1 MAICKPCHAA
11 GGWWNVGET
20 IKGRGKKSLTRSDEV
35 NIELE
40 RCEDWNGMKDDDC
53 KCDEHLMYQP
63 CWYYIYDNTKV
74 LGWCCHRY
82 SSSERGTC
90 GQNQPD
96 IILLREFSRNCD
108 PKGSSKVTV
117 SLNDSSRILSGLF
130 WWRNPHVSAL
140 DLFTLVIWTK
150 VGDAKKT

>member
-1 MAICKPCHAA
+1 MAICKPCHAVRSM
-11 GGWWNVGET
+11 WNEGET
-20 IKGRGKKSLTRSDEV
+20 IKGRGKENNLEVMRLTLSLRDVKTEM
-35 NIELE
+35 E
-40 RCEDWNGMKDDDC
+40 WKDDDC

-63 CWYYIYDNTKV
+63 CWYYIYDKTEG
-74 LGWCCHRY
+74 LGCCHRY

-140 DLFTLVIWTK
+140 DLFTLV
-150 VGDAKKT
+150 KKNLKLVELK